1 MVYIKWP
8 KWILKLNYYNL
19 TIYTF
24 HCSGDLE
31 RKYRAKMS
39 EIELRRSEVNRLNE
53 EYLQKM
59 KLKESESYKL
69 NKELAELA
77 LALNMEAQKQVVVQL
92 DARK

>member
-1 MVYIKWP
+1 
-8 KWILKLNYYNL
+8 
-19 TIYTF
+19 
-24 HCSGDLE
+24 
-31 RKYRAKMS
+31 MS

-77 LALNMEAQKQVVVQL
+77 LALNMEAQKQVVVKL